1 MAYLPSLPDHAS
13 LLDVFR
19 MFPETS
25 EPLLSFHEV
34 LLRGPSPFTE
44 AERELIA
51 AYVSGLNGCRYCHG
65 VHAATAERL
74 GVAPGTI
81 TGLLKG
87 DKSTIP
93 HKMVPVLDFAKK
105 LNVQKKHDGL
115 QKVLTVGPRIFRR
128 AVLFSHYSGVDKR
141 MRYYELAKV

>member
-19 MFPETS
+19 MFPETN
-25 EPLLSFHEV
+25 EPLLSFHEI

-65 VHAATAERL
+65 VHTATAERL
-74 GVAPGTI
+74 GIAPGTI
-81 TGLLKG
+81 AALLDG
-87 DKSTIP
+87 DTSIIP

-105 LNVQKKHDGL
+105 LTQSAKGGDEGRRRCGIGRWLGGNDRLPFGRCYCAL
-115 QKVLTVGPRIFRR
+115 QLHEQTG
-128 AVLFSHYSGVDKR
+128 
-141 MRYYELAKV
+141 